1 MHGAEPTN
9 NGLGLRRPSA
19 TGLVV
24 VNQLIWWGR
33 PAWWSVWLSAC
44 CYRLRRGR
52 SSCPVLGKESATA
65 VLATAFWAVEQAK
78 ISWVNDFM

>member
-9 NGLGLRRPSA
+9 NGLGLRTPSA

-44 CYRLRRGR
+44 CYRL
-52 SSCPVLGKESATA
+52 
-65 VLATAFWAVEQAK
+65 
-78 ISWVNDFM
+78 